1 MSSGIAKIA
10 LNIYN
15 TIKNEFVSIPEKPH
29 YTYNMRNHISIIA
42 GMISVGPEQ
51 YKAKDDNKKK
61 LLKLLI
67 NESFLIYRDRL
78 VSNVDRAKF
87 DGLLSECINA

>member
-1 MSSGIAKIA
+1 
-10 LNIYN
+10 
-15 TIKNEFVSIPEKPH
+15 
-29 YTYNMRNHISIIA
+29 
-42 GMISVGPEQ
+42 MISVGPEQ